1 MTEREKARSTRPA
14 LEVLD
19 RDQDRLL
26 YDGDQHRD
34 PEIVAL
40 SDGFDTYQD
49 ALYWYQAA
57 GIRTLGHVEKSLKPE
72 HMLPGGL
79 LNQLVNSQD
88 PYSIWVR
95 RRLVERLDG
104 ACKLAY
110 SQFRERANESV
121 QSENETQVDDLDHE
135 KNPLMRPAFE
145 RLEDTQTTA
154 LQSLWLGFDT
164 RESLGRWVRNL
175 SAPTHGEKPEDLL
188 ERIISSPVMLDALL
202 DKESKESVALR
213 YQFAVSE
220 VMPSFFAAARSLHGG
235 ERSESSENNGP
246 TFRDG

>member
-1 MTEREKARSTRPA
+1 MTDRDKGRSTRPA

-26 YDGDQHRD
+26 YDGDEQRD
-34 PEIVAL
+34 PKIVAL
-40 SDGFDTYQD
+40 SDGFDTYRE
-49 ALYWYQAA
+49 ALMWYQAA
-57 GIRTLGHVEKSLKPE
+57 GIRTLGHVEKSLKPK
-72 HMLPGGL
+72 HMLPGGV
-79 LNQLVNSQD
+79 LNHLVDSEEN
-88 PYSIWVR
+88 YSIWVR

-104 ACKLAY
+104 ACELAY
-110 SQFRERANESV
+110 RQFRERANESV
-121 QSENETQVDDLDHE
+121 QSDDEAPVDDIDQE

-145 RLEDTQTTA
+145 RLDTTQATA
-154 LQSLWLGFDT
+154 LQSLWYGFDS

-188 ERIISSPVMLDALL
+188 ERIISSPVMLEALL
-202 DKESKESVALR
+202 DKESRESVALR

-220 VMPSFFAAARSLHGG
+220 VMPAFFAAARSLHGG
-235 ERSESSENNGP
+235 ERSESSDENGP